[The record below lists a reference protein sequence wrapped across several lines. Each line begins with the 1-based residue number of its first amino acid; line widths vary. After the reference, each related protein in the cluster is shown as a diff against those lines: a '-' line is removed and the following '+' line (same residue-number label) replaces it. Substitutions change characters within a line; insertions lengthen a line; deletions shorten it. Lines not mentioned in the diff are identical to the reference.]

1 MPLAIEGAHVGMI
14 HVSHHCD
21 VRVEVDVGLQFGL
34 QFAFS
39 AFHTIAETLPIAR
52 ILDEKTFI
60 LGLHPT
66 QDGIVVVVLY
76 PNILHIPSER
86 SGIVCVGLGR
96 GFGYLLAVLV
106 IRIGVAIGVGGAG
119 RTVEGSR
126 QRVVRLQGATSS
138 GSLK

>member
-21 VRVEVDVGLQFGL
+21 VRVEVDVGLQFGIKL
-34 QFAFS
+34 FFS

-66 QDGIVVVVLY
+66 QGGIVVVVLY
-76 PNILHIPSER
+76 PNVLHIPSER
-86 SGIVCVGLGR
+86 SGIVCGRLGYL
-96 GFGYLLAVLV
+96 FGYLLAVLV
-106 IRIGVAIGVGGAG
+106 IRIGVGLGGGGVG
-119 RTVEGSR
+119 RIVEGGR
-126 QRVVRLQGATSS
+126 QRIVSLQAANLS